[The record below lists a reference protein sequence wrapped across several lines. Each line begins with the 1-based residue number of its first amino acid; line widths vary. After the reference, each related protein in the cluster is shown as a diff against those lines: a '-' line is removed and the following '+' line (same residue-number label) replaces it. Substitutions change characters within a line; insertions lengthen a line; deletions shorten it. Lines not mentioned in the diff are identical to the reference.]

1 MEQQRDLCQTQLIL
15 DLFTHTGNWEI
26 EEDLGKCR
34 DLGEASS
41 QKAEGW
47 SCLKPQL
54 ASGPVNYA
62 CQPTEQI
69 ENLKQIK
76 EECEMWPERPTA
88 TAQTGVLL
96 KNCSWYSDANFR
108 KALQLSWQAKW

>member
-15 DLFTHTGNWEI
+15 DLFTQTGNWEI
-26 EEDLGKCR
+26 EENIGKCR

-47 SCLKPQL
+47 GRLKPQL

-76 EECEMWPERPTA
+76 QECEMWQRELQPQYKQEC
-88 TAQTGVLL
+88 
-96 KNCSWYSDANFR
+96 CSRIVHGTVMLISEKHYN
-108 KALQLSWQAKW
+108 